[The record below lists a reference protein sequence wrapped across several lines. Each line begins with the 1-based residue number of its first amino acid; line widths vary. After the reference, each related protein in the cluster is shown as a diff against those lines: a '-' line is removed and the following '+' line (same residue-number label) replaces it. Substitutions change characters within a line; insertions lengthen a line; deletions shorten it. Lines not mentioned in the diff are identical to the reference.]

1 MENYLAQFG
10 DIKVPPG
17 GVARRGTQ
25 RVVAEPP
32 VSPPSTT
39 PQERIAKR
47 GRKLVDYDS
56 ARHHLEA
63 LQNAKKKDEA
73 KIAKVGALPGGGGG
87 VVHRARNPTAPSS
100 PPRRLRRSSTKPR
113 RCSRT

>member
-1 MENYLAQFG
+1 M
-10 DIKVPPG
+10 PP
-17 GVARRGTQ
+17 
-25 RVVAEPP
+25 
-32 VSPPSTT
+32 

-73 KIAKVGALPGGGGG
+73 KIAKVGAGTGALPGVAGGA
-87 VVHRARNPTAPSS
+87 VHRAGNPTAPPCLSAG
-100 PPRRLRRSSTKPR
+100 
-113 RCSRT
+113 

>member
-1 MENYLAQFG
+1 MTLRY
-10 DIKVPPG
+10 PPG
-17 GVARRGTQ
+17 GVARRSTQ
-25 RVVAEPP
+25 QVLAETPVCVCVCPP
-32 VSPPSTT
+32 P

-73 KIAKVGALPGGGGG
+73 KIAKVGALPGGAGGSCI
-87 VVHRARNPTAPSS
+87 APGTLR
-100 PPRRLRRSSTKPR
+100 PPPCLPAG
-113 RCSRT
+113 

>member
-1 MENYLAQFG
+1 M
-10 DIKVPPG
+10 
-17 GVARRGTQ
+17 ARRGTQ
-25 RVVAEPP
+25 QVLAETPVCVCVCPP
-32 VSPPSTT
+32 P

-73 KIAKVGALPGGGGG
+73 KIAKVGALPGGAGGSCI
-87 VVHRARNPTAPSS
+87 APGTLR
-100 PPRRLRRSSTKPR
+100 PPPCLPAG
-113 RCSRT
+113 